1 MRTEELIRKISQ
13 ESKDNARFEEL
24 KTGLPLGEDMGGNVV
39 LAQKRVKP
47 MTVRNTCVTGKGKT
61 SFIRRL
67 LITLSCLYDR
77 DEACFFVISPHV
89 EYGELLRLSAGD
101 FTVPYIKSRED
112 VELAKRTLK
121 ELVRIRESNVGCPRL
136 FLVLDGLDE
145 LSDCNKSGNLEEY
158 SSIFE
163 LFMRMS
169 DVDVICGADLAKSI
183 FAGFPGTFLGAGNC
197 LVTTG
202 EEGKADVTYVG
213 DDTSLSLPLPIVY
226 PSEPTVMESII
237 YLNALPA
244 NG

>member
-24 KTGLPLGEDMGGNVV
+24 KTGLPLGDDMGGNVV
-39 LAQKRVKP
+39 LAQKRGKP

-101 FTVPYIKSRED
+101 FTVPYIRSRED

-121 ELVRIRESNVGCPRL
+121 ELLRIRESNAISCCSSSAVKPASAQRSAANTRSRCSRSNAIPFCVR
-136 FLVLDGLDE
+136 E
-145 LSDCNKSGNLEEY
+145 TSITRRSSG
-158 SSIFE
+158 
-163 LFMRMS
+163 
-169 DVDVICGADLAKSI
+169 
-183 FAGFPGTFLGAGNC
+183 
-197 LVTTG
+197 
-202 EEGKADVTYVG
+202 EGRRQT
-213 DDTSLSLPLPIVY
+213 
-226 PSEPTVMESII
+226 
-237 YLNALPA
+237 
-244 NG
+244 